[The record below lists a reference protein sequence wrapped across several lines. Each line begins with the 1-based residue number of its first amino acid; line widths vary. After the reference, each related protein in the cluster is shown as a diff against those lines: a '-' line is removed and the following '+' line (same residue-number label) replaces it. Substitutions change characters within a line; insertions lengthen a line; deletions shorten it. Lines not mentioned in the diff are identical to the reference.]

1 MSLQLPYGYR
11 NIEKFQKS
19 LGASNENVWIKRGE
33 RKALRLFHEMAE
45 NVPAY
50 KDFLKK
56 HKVDHTKIKT
66 IADFKTVPLIDKDN
80 YLRQYPREMLVWDG
94 DFKNQSW
101 VISSTSGSSGKPY
114 YFPRLSKQDMQ
125 YTITADLYLRSNFQ
139 VHQKST
145 LYIVAFPMGAWIG
158 GLFTYEA
165 VKTVAEM
172 RGYPLSI
179 ITPGIHKKEIIN
191 AVKELGGDFDQIII
205 GSYAPFL
212 KDFIEDGEKEGVNW
226 EDYNLGFVFS
236 AEVFS
241 ETFRDYLVRKVGL
254 ENACRQ
260 TLNHYGTVDLGTMAH
275 ETPASILLRRK
286 AVEDPNLFIDFFKQS
301 AHLPTF
307 AQYLPEMFYF
317 EVVDGN
323 NLVCSADSGIP
334 LVRYD
339 LKDRG
344 GLLKQSEVQSILHH
358 HRYDFDKL
366 MGEQNVNDTV
376 WNLPYVHVYERS
388 DFSVSF
394 YAFQIYPE
402 TIRKALQRKE
412 LIERLTGKFT
422 MKVSYNS
429 SGRQEL
435 EVNIELAGGETSDK
449 ELELE
454 VQQKIVQQL
463 LKENSEYRETHKH
476 YKSKVYPIIKFWPY
490 EDPKYFKTG
499 TKQRWV
505 ENERDEK

>member
-1 MSLQLPYGYR
+1 MSLHLPYGYR
-11 NIEKFQKS
+11 NIQKFEKS
-19 LGASNENVWIKRGE
+19 LQNSSEKVWIQRGE

-50 KDFLKK
+50 KDFLNK
-56 HKVDHTKIKT
+56 HNIKHTDIST
-66 IADFKTVPLIDKDN
+66 IDDFKHVPLIDKDN
-80 YLRQYPREMLVWDG
+80 YLREYPREMLVWDG
-94 DFKNQSW
+94 DFKHQNW
-101 VISSTSGSSGKPY
+101 VISSTSGSTGKPY

-139 VHQKST
+139 VHEKST

-165 VKTVAEM
+165 IKTVAEM

-191 AVKELGGDFDQIII
+191 AVKELGHDFDQIII

-212 KDFIEDGEKEGVNW
+212 KDFLEDGEKEGIRW
-226 EDYNLGFVFS
+226 KDYNLGFVFS

-241 ETFRDYLVRKVGL
+241 ETFRDYLARKVGL
-254 ENACRQ
+254 ENVYRD
-260 TLNHYGTVDLGTMAH
+260 TLNHYGTVDLGTMSH
-275 ETPASILLRRK
+275 ETPASVLLRRE
-286 AVEDPNLFIDFFKQS
+286 AINDPHLFIDLFKQS
-301 AHLPTF
+301 THLPTF
-307 AQYLPEMFYF
+307 TQYLPEMFYF
-317 EVVDGN
+317 EVVDGH

-344 GLLKQSEVQSILHH
+344 GILRQSEVREILPHH
-358 HRYDFDKL
+358 NRDFDAL
-366 MGEQNVNDTV
+366 MQQNNIADTV

-394 YAFQIYPE
+394 FAFQIYPE
-402 TIRKALQRKE
+402 TIRKALQRDE

-422 MKVSYNS
+422 MRVVYDDN
-429 SGRQEL
+429 GQQIL
-435 EVNIELAGGETSDK
+435 EVNIELGAEEVASK

-454 VQQKIVQQL
+454 VQEKIVEQL
-463 LKENSEYRETHKH
+463 LKENSEYRETYKH
-476 YKSKVYPIIKFWPY
+476 YRRRVYPVIKFWPY
-490 EDPKYFKTG
+490 EDPKYFKSG

-505 ENERDEK
+505 EKDKK